1 MADAPSKTKSLHEE
15 FPQAVPLTGGEGE
28 MYKWEKAGQTI
39 RGRFIRIREGNMG
52 GDILTLDTGKE
63 LLTCSAPRTLADAL
77 VDVKPGTEVVIR
89 YLGERQPKK
98 AGGRPYKAFEAV
110 AL

>member
-1 MADAPSKTKSLHEE
+1 MADAKAKSLHDEY
-15 FPQAVPLTGGEGE
+15 PQAIPLTGGEGE

-39 RGRFIRIREGNMG
+39 RGKFIRIREGNMG
-52 GDILTLDTGKE
+52 GDILTLDTANG
-63 LLTCSAPRTLADAL
+63 LLTCSAPRTLSDAL
-77 VDVKPGTEVVIR
+77 SDVKPGTEVVIR